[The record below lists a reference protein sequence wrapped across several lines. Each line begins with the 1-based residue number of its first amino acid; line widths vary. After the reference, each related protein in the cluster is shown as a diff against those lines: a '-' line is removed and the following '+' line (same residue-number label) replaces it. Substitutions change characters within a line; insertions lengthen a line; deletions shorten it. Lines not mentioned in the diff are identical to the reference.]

1 MAESIVSDWLAEYE
15 RIEDSPTEVQTF
27 IAEHEN
33 NHEVSSAIFSI
44 INERLK
50 YPDVSKANTCIDVHR
65 CPLMQ
70 FNTSNEWSE
79 RFKML
84 SNAILTIFHCH
95 FHFSFSFA
103 GIAFD
108 MQSAV

>member
-50 YPDVSKANTCIDVHR
+50 YPDVSKRNIEHGQFSQTTPKWPIKTVLK
-65 CPLMQ
+65 CPL
-70 FNTSNEWSE
+70 S
-79 RFKML
+79 
-84 SNAILTIFHCH
+84 H
-95 FHFSFSFA
+95 F
-103 GIAFD
+103 
-108 MQSAV
+108 